1 MVMAEKV
8 FRQMFEEKYMRFPEG
23 RSKAVTFSYDD
34 GVAADKKLLAI
45 FKKYNLKATFNL
57 NSRLFDCENWH
68 GRMDEEQ
75 TFSAFADCGQ
85 EIALHGAR
93 HIFLNKVP
101 LCEAIKEV
109 ADNRSYLENKFGRIV
124 NGMAY
129 AYNGFNA
136 DIKRVLGDLGVKYAR
151 TTFSTRSF
159 AVPEDFLEWNPTCHH
174 NDPQLSDLLD
184 KFIKYRPEDEFKFRE
199 PWLFYVWG
207 HSYEFDDND
216 NWDVM
221 ERFSREISG
230 RQDVWYATNG
240 QICDYVAAYR
250 SLVYSLDGERVFNP
264 SYMPVWLEI
273 RGRVYRID
281 AGGCVVFGN

>member
-1 MVMAEKV
+1 MAEKV

-184 KFIKYRPEDEFKFRE
+184 KFIKGRPEDEFKFRE